1 MTTTLVENLP
11 HITAT
16 GVIIKAVLILAIIS
30 ALAGFGTFIERK
42 VLAFMQRR
50 LGPMH
55 VGPYGILQIAADGIK
70 LFTKEDIIPQNA
82 NSFIF
87 KIAPV
92 ITAAT
97 AFIALSSVPVFP
109 DFTIPELFRLPEWF
123 PIFGGVMLGD
133 VFVPSIASDLN
144 IGILFVL
151 GMMAAGLYGPLLA
164 GMSQANKWGIIGA
177 SRTAVQFLS
186 YEVVTGLSI
195 LAPIMLVGSLSF
207 VDFNNYQM
215 EEGVW
220 MVVYQPV
227 AFVLFLIAGFAE
239 TNRTPFDLL
248 EHEAEV
254 VSGYATEY
262 SGMRWGMFFIGEYA
276 NMITISIIT
285 AVVFLGGY
293 DSACTLGWLF
303 MILKVAF
310 TFFLM
315 LWVRASWPHVR
326 PDQLM
331 WLCWKVLMPLA
342 VVNILITATVVMLL
356 N

>member
-1 MTTTLVENLP
+1 METTLVQNLP
-11 HITAT
+11 EVTAV
-16 GVIIKAVLILAIIS
+16 GVWIKAILILAVIS
-30 ALAGFGTFIERK
+30 AIAGFGTYIERK

-50 LGPMH
+50 YGPMH
-55 VGPYGILQIAADGIK
+55 VGPYGLLQLVADGIK
-70 LFTKEDIIPQNA
+70 LFTKEDIVPQNA
-82 NSFIF
+82 NKLIF
-87 KIAPV
+87 MVAPI

-97 AFIALSSVPVFP
+97 AFIALAAVPVFP
-109 DFTIPELFRLPEWF
+109 DFTIPEWVPVL
-123 PIFGGVMLGD
+123 GGT
-133 VFVPSIASDLN
+133 FVPSIAADLN

-164 GMSQANKWGIIGA
+164 GMAQANKWGLIGA
-177 SRTAVQFLS
+177 ARTAIQFLS

-207 VDFNNYQM
+207 VDFNNAQAG
-215 EEGVW
+215 GVTHW
-220 MVVYQPV
+220 LIWQQPV

-276 NMITISIIT
+276 NMITISIIA

-293 DSACTLGWLF
+293 SEGGLGWLTII
-303 MILKVAF
+303 MKVGF
-310 TFFLM
+310 FFFLM

-331 WLCWKVLMPLA
+331 WLCWKVLMPIA
-342 VVNILITATVVMLL
+342 VINVVITGIVMMV
-356 N
+356 

>member
-1 MTTTLVENLP
+1 MEVVTYTTVETFVNHVP
-11 HITAT
+11 EVTAA
-16 GVIIKAVLILAIIS
+16 GVMIKAIIILAVIAAI
-30 ALAGFGTFIERK
+30 AGFGTFIERK

-55 VGPYGILQIAADGIK
+55 VGPYGLLQLVADGIK
-70 LFTKEDIIPQNA
+70 LFTKEDIVPQNA
-82 NSFIF
+82 NSLIF
-87 KIAPV
+87 KIAPS

-97 AFIALSSVPVFP
+97 AFIALAAVPVFP
-109 DFTIPELFRLPEWF
+109 DFTIPEWVPLL
-123 PIFGGVMLGD
+123 GG
-133 VFVPSIASDLN
+133 VFVPSIAADLN

-164 GMSQANKWGIIGA
+164 GMSQANKWGIIGSA
-177 SRTAVQFLS
+177 RTAVQFLS

-207 VDFNNYQM
+207 VDFNAYQQ
-215 EEGVW
+215 GGISNW
-220 MVVYQPV
+220 MIWQQPV

-276 NMITISIIT
+276 NMITVSIIA

-293 DSACTLGWLF
+293 SVEGIGWLTI
-303 MILKVAF
+303 ILKVAF
-310 TFFLM
+310 FFFLM
-315 LWVRASWPHVR
+315 LWVRAAWPHVR

-331 WLCWKVLMPLA
+331 WLCWKVLMPIA
-342 VVNILITATVVMLL
+342 VINIVITGIVMMV
-356 N
+356 

>member
-1 MTTTLVENLP
+1 METTLAVHTIETLP
-11 HITAT
+11 HVTWV
-16 GVIIKAVLILAIIS
+16 GVLIKAIIILAVIS
-30 ALAGFGTFIERK
+30 AIAGFGTFIERK

-55 VGPYGILQIAADGIK
+55 VGPYGLLQLAADGIK
-70 LFTKEDIIPQNA
+70 LFTKEDIVPQNA
-82 NSFIF
+82 NKFIF
-87 KIAPV
+87 MIAPI

-97 AFIALSSVPVFP
+97 AFIALSAVPVFP
-109 DFTIPELFRLPEWF
+109 DFTIPSWIPVL
-123 PIFGGVMLGD
+123 GGT
-133 VFVPSIASDLN
+133 FVPSIAADLN

-177 SRTAVQFLS
+177 ARTAVQFLS

-207 VDFNNYQM
+207 VDFNDYQAG
-215 EEGVW
+215 GVGSW
-220 MVVYQPV
+220 LIWQQPV

-276 NMITISIIT
+276 NMITVSIIA

-293 DSACTLGWLF
+293 SVEGIGWLTI
-303 MILKVAF
+303 ILKVGF
-310 TFFLM
+310 FFFLM

-331 WLCWKVLMPLA
+331 WLCWKVLMPVALI
-342 VVNILITATVVMLL
+342 NILITALVILV
-356 N
+356 